1 MLQPSQLTQPWQ
13 LPLTIAQ
20 QTETKNRA
28 DRSAGEAADMSYPEA
43 LWIFFI
49 LLAGIIIVPGMDMIF
64 VIANALAGGR
74 RAGLTATFGIVTGG
88 AFHTA
93 FGAFAVVGMSRLVP
107 QFYAP
112 MLLLGSLYMVWIGFT
127 LIRSSITVDPIAAT
141 KTRSAVA
148 IFVQAI
154 VTCILNPKAWLF
166 VLAVYPQFIKPAFGP
181 LWAQALV
188 IGVMVAAMQFTVYGG
203 LGLMAAQSRDAMVG
217 NPAFTIWS
225 GRIAGLLLVVAAAF
239 TLWRGFA

>member
-1 MLQPSQLTQPWQ
+1 MT
-13 LPLTIAQ
+13 
-20 QTETKNRA
+20 
-28 DRSAGEAADMSYPEA
+28 YPEA

-64 VIANALAGGR
+64 VMANSLTGGR
-74 RAGLTATFGIVTGG
+74 RAGLTATFGIMTGG

-93 FGAFAVVGMSRLVP
+93 FGAFAVVGMSRLIP
-107 QFYAP
+107 EFYGP
-112 MLLLGSLYMVWIGFT
+112 MLLAGSLYMIWIGYS
-127 LIRSSITVDPIAAT
+127 LMRSSITLDPVEGVAV
-141 KTRSAVA
+141 RSLGTIFSQAV
-148 IFVQAI
+148 

-203 LGLMAAQSRDAMVG
+203 LGLMAAQGRDAMLG
-217 NPAFTIWS
+217 NPHLTIWS
-225 GRIAGLLLVVAAAF
+225 GRIAGLLLMATAAF
-239 TLWRGFA
+239 TLWRGWQGM

>member
-1 MLQPSQLTQPWQ
+1 MT
-13 LPLTIAQ
+13 
-20 QTETKNRA
+20 
-28 DRSAGEAADMSYPEA
+28 YPEA

-64 VIANALAGGR
+64 VIANALTGGR
-74 RAGLTATFGIVTGG
+74 RAGLTATLGIVTGG

-93 FGAFAVVGMSRLVP
+93 FGAFAVVGASRLIP
-107 QFYAP
+107 QIYAP
-112 MLLLGSLYMVWIGFT
+112 MLLAGAAYMIWIGVT
-127 LIRSSITVDPIAAT
+127 LIRSSITVDPIAAM
-141 KTRSAVA
+141 KAKSPIA
-148 IFVQAI
+148 IFAQAI

-166 VLAVYPQFIKPAFGP
+166 VLAVYPQFIRPAFGP

-203 LGLMAAQSRDAMVG
+203 LGLMAAQGRDAMTG

-225 GRIAGLLLVVAAAF
+225 GRIAGLLLVAAAAF
-239 TLWRGFA
+239 TLWRGWEGLA

>member
-1 MLQPSQLTQPWQ
+1 
-13 LPLTIAQ
+13 
-20 QTETKNRA
+20 
-28 DRSAGEAADMSYPEA
+28 MSYPEA

-64 VIANALAGGR
+64 VIANALTGGR
-74 RAGLTATFGIVTGG
+74 RAGITATLGIVTGG

-93 FGAFAVVGMSRLVP
+93 FGAFAVVGASRLIP
-107 QFYAP
+107 QIYAP
-112 MLLLGSLYMVWIGFT
+112 MLLAGAAYMIWIGVT

-141 KTRSAVA
+141 KARSPIA
-148 IFVQAI
+148 IFAQAI

-166 VLAVYPQFIKPAFGP
+166 VLAVYPQFIRPAFGP
-181 LWAQALV
+181 LWSQALV

-203 LGLMAAQSRDAMVG
+203 LGLMAAQGRDAMTG

-225 GRIAGLLLVVAAAF
+225 GRIAGLLLVAAAAF
-239 TLWRGFA
+239 TLWRGWQGI